1 MLLLRLYCEI
11 CACAYC
17 ACSCTSVYSEYIA
30 AHAIYV
36 PLTYCTVDIRM
47 QYYLEELSCDV
58 MLLFIVCVP
67 CDQLRLT
74 PDRRGRKRLRAP

>member
-1 MLLLRLYCEI
+1 MCILCMFLYI
-11 CACAYC
+11 SVLGVYSCACNL
-17 ACSCTSVYSEYIA
+17 CTTQ
-30 AHAIYV
+30 
-36 PLTYCTVDIRM
+36 TYCTVDIRM

>member
-1 MLLLRLYCEI
+1 MCILCMFLYI
-11 CACAYC
+11 SVLGVYSCACNL
-17 ACSCTSVYSEYIA
+17 CTTHLLYGRHSDTALGTDSEM
-30 AHAIYV
+30 
-36 PLTYCTVDIRM
+36 M